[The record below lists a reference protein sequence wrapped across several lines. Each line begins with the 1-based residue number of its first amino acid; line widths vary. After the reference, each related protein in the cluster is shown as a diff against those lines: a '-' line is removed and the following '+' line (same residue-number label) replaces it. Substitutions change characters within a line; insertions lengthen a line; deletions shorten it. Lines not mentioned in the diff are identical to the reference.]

1 MVIAVTSLKLRRLWG
16 FFKMSYLSMHVVRQT
31 KTQPGFI
38 SMKHTGFGYLH
49 YTLSAWKSEEEVKQ
63 FARSGAHREAMKFS
77 RSLATEIRIYTF
89 QCDEIPDWK
98 EAKQLLLENGKVYSF
113 ES

>member
-49 YTLSAWKSEEEVKQ
+49 YTLSVWKSEEEVKQ

-89 QCDEIPDWK
+89 HCDKIPDWK